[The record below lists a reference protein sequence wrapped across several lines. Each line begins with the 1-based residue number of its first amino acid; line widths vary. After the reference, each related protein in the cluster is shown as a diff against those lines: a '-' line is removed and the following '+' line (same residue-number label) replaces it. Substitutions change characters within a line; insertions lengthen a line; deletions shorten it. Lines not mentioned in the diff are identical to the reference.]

1 MYKYYTRS
9 MDMPMSL
16 QDYIDKYGEASGTK
30 RYNGVQKLLI
40 SRKKTYD
47 LQPYARF
54 TKEWFVWK
62 YPEDGLDRFNE
73 HVNKSRQSEEN
84 MIKRWGEGLG
94 KKKWQETVAKKNT
107 VALTREKFGNEAV
120 ADRYKRQQETVSK
133 QSLDQKE
140 DIKRKRNAGLEK
152 HLSKNVRGKTRLEF
166 FISRYGK
173 IDGTERYH
181 ETMKKAFHGPN
192 RMSVPAKQV
201 YTILCEKL
209 PQNVID
215 ELYCDVPGKQEF
227 WLSESHNIY
236 GYDFAHRNS
245 KSILEFNGSFWHPEE
260 PNESLHQVTKKILAE
275 MYNIDKRKKEL
286 AEENGFTVFVIT
298 DKMTSDEQELIIDQF
313 CVNLTK
319 GL

>member
-1 MYKYYTRS
+1 

-16 QDYIDKYGEASGTK
+16 QDYIDKYGEESGTK
-30 RYNGVQKLLI
+30 RYNGVQKLLV

-47 LQPYARF
+47 SQPYARF

-62 YPEDGLDRFNE
+62 YPKDGLDKFNE

-84 MIKRWGEGLG
+84 MIKRWGEELG

-107 VALTREKFGNEAV
+107 VALTREKFGDEVV
-120 ADRYKRQQETVSK
+120 ADRYKRQQETASK
-133 QSLDQKE
+133 QSPEQKE
-140 DIKRKRNAGLEK
+140 DIKRRRNAGLEK
-152 HLSKNVRGKTRLEF
+152 HLSENVRGKTRLEF
-166 FISRYGK
+166 FTSRYGE
-173 IDGTERYH
+173 IEGTQRYH

-192 RMSVPAKQV
+192 RMSAPAKQV
-201 YTILCEKL
+201 YTTLCEKL
-209 PQNVID
+209 PQSKID

-227 WLSESHNIY
+227 WLSESPNIY
-236 GYDFAHRNS
+236 GYDFTHRET

-260 PNESLHQVTKKILAE
+260 PNESLHPVTKKTLTE
-275 MYNIDKRKKEL
+275 MYNNDKRKKEL

-298 DKMTSDEQELIIDQF
+298 DKMTSGEQELIVDQF
-313 CVNLTK
+313 CANITK